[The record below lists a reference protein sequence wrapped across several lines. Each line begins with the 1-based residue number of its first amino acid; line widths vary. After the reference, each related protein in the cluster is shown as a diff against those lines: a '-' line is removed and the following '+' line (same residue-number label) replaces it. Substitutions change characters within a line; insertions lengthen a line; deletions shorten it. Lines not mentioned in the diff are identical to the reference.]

1 MHSCSH
7 ASFSWPYGTVCCA
20 ESAHDA
26 YNMRTT
32 CAKQRNA
39 AGTVHGDRGNTA
51 DGLIFNVHCFLRC
64 SCTSQVLLCCTG
76 TTARQCRSG
85 KIDLRS
91 NETARVSSGPASSI
105 GIPRRE
111 HCTPARKRVNIGRVC
126 SRAAVGMCGCNT
138 SLASGK
144 VRFCP
149 SYLLIYG
156 LHPSRDAGALGQVT
170 EPACTSR

>member
-7 ASFSWPYGTVCCA
+7 ASFSYGTVCCA

-51 DGLIFNVHCFLRC
+51 DGLILIVHCFPRC
-64 SCTSQVLLCCTG
+64 SCSCQVLLCCTG
-76 TTARQCRSG
+76 AAARQCRSG

-126 SRAAVGMCGCNT
+126 SRAAVCRCGCST
-138 SLASGK
+138 SSASGK
-144 VRFCP
+144 VRRVWY
-149 SYLLIYG
+149 YLLIYG
-156 LHPSRDAGALGQVT
+156 LYPSAIAGALQVRSWRGHT
-170 EPACTSR
+170 AR